1 MFHFLSNVLEKLLSF
16 SLFSILKL
24 VLGVNLSGTL
34 NYFRKKISDF
44 LLVLNMSLFYNVHR
58 WYCWNTNL
66 QEKRKYSLNKI
77 YQFMSFLTVKSTIY
91 KWFWMIIKKFVR
103 LGHISDIA
111 LPHLMSQVS
120 DVTAIYI
127 HPLPCSLCRY
137 SNRCCSFFWLETW
150 CISIKGVSSF
160 IFLQWKAVIL
170 LALSPN
176 ILASQ

>member
-44 LLVLNMSLFYNVHR
+44 LLVLNMSLFYKAHR
-58 WYCWNTNL
+58 WCCWNTNL

-91 KWFWMIIKKFVR
+91 KWFWMIIKKFLR

-127 HPLPCSLCRY
+127 HALLCS
-137 SNRCCSFFWLETW
+137 SMS
-150 CISIKGVSSF
+150 V
-160 IFLQWKAVIL
+160 
-170 LALSPN
+170 
-176 ILASQ
+176 